1 MELNLPHCLSLES
14 EQKMADVL
22 IDGLKERISNAITV
36 NQSIGIILPGS
47 NYSDLIEA
55 MFVRIYDRP
64 EEAWVYV
71 TVSKPYDTLAKQ
83 YEFLPELKNIK
94 FIDCI
99 SRAAGLTKVSPNVTF
114 VESPT
119 MLEKLGLE
127 IMNIFKKVDEKTKKY
142 LVLDSLTNLI
152 IYNDPEI
159 VTEFFYHIIN
169 RTRARDI
176 HTISL
181 AIEEEGLEGYLN
193 RLIYLNDKILK
204 VRDSFI

>member
-1 MELNLPHCLSLES
+1 
-14 EQKMADVL
+14 MANVL
-22 IDGLKERISNAITV
+22 IDGLKERISNAIKL
-36 NQSIGIILPGS
+36 NQSIGIILPAS
-47 NYSDLIEA
+47 NYPDLIQALFE
-55 MFVRIYDRP
+55 RIHNASD
-64 EEAWVYV
+64 EAWVYITV
-71 TVSKPYDTLAKQ
+71 TKPCNTLINE
-83 YEFLPELKNIK
+83 YEFLRDAKNIR

-99 SRAAGLTKVSPNVTF
+99 SRAAGITHASSNCVL

-127 IMNIFKKVDEKTKKY
+127 IMNVFKEVDDGTERY
-142 LVLDSLTNLI
+142 LVIDSLTNLI
-152 IYNDPEI
+152 VYNDPEI

-169 RTRARDI
+169 RTRAKNI

-181 AIEEEGLEGYLN
+181 AIEEEGLDKYLN

>member
-1 MELNLPHCLSLES
+1 
-14 EQKMADVL
+14 MANVL
-22 IDGLKERISNAITV
+22 IDGLKERISNAISV
-36 NQSIGIILPGS
+36 NQSIGVLLPGA
-47 NYSDLIEA
+47 NYQDLLLALFER
-55 MFVRIYDRP
+55 VRSKP

-71 TVSKPYDTLAKQ
+71 NVTKPFQNMTNQ
-83 YEFLPELKNIK
+83 LPYISELKNIR

-99 SRAAGLTKVSPNVTF
+99 SRAAGISKPTKNVIF

-119 MLEKLGLE
+119 MLEKIGLE
-127 IMNIFKKVDEKTKKY
+127 IMNIFKEVDPKIKKY
-142 LVLDSLTNLI
+142 LVIDSLTNLI

-181 AIEEEGLEGYLN
+181 AIEEEGMESYLN
-193 RLIYLNDKILK
+193 RLVYLNDKILK

>member
-1 MELNLPHCLSLES
+1 LAN
-14 EQKMADVL
+14 VL
-22 IDGLKERISNAITV
+22 IDGLKERISNAIKI
-36 NQSIGIILPGS
+36 NQSIGIILPGG
-47 NYSDLIEA
+47 NYSELIQALFER
-55 MFVRIYDRP
+55 MQSHP

-71 TVSKPYDTLAKQ
+71 TVTKPCSNLTTE
-83 YEFLPELKNIK
+83 YEFLRNCKNIK

-99 SRAAGLTKVSPNVTF
+99 SRAAGITKADVNCTF
-114 VESPT
+114 IESPT

-127 IMNIFKKVDEKTKKY
+127 IMNTFKEVDENTKKY
-142 LVLDSLTNLI
+142 LVIDSLTNLI
-152 IYNDPEI
+152 IYNGPGI

-169 RTRARDI
+169 RTRARNI

-181 AIEEEGLEGYLN
+181 AIEEEDLDKYLN

>member
-1 MELNLPHCLSLES
+1 
-14 EQKMADVL
+14 MANVL
-22 IDGLKERISNAITV
+22 IDGLKERISNSITA
-36 NQSIGIILPGS
+36 NQSIGILLPGS

-55 MFVRIYDRP
+55 MFERIHDKP

-71 TVSKPYDTLAKQ
+71 TISKPYDTLVKQ
-83 YEFLPELKNIK
+83 YGLLPELRNIR

-99 SRAAGLTKVSPNVTF
+99 SRAAGITKAGPNCIL

-127 IMNIFKKVDEKTKKY
+127 IMNVFKEVNESTEKF

-152 IYNDPEI
+152 VYNDPEI
-159 VTEFFYHIIN
+159 VTEFFYHITN
-169 RTRARDI
+169 RTRAKNIR
-176 HTISL
+176 TISL
-181 AIEEEGLEGYLN
+181 AIEEEGIDKYLN